1 MIFWLG
7 TFSVKSTCTLN
18 FRVNIGPQRGLNTQ
32 KTTPANTKIEKSK
45 GASGFCAFFLS
56 CWRNEL
62 QAVDLIALSAAGPQ
76 PCSLCSMASSC
87 AAGWEASPTAACLC
101 SLGLGLQGQARGPF
115 KAPDFTAWR
124 NSLVS
129 FNFIPAVKSIPNNDI

>member
-1 MIFWLG
+1 MHIK
-7 TFSVKSTCTLN
+7 FSCEHWATKRIKHSKKSLQQT
-18 FRVNIGPQRGLNTQ
+18 QRW
-32 KTTPANTKIEKSK
+32 KKAK
-45 GASGFCAFFLS
+45 ASGFCAFFLS

-76 PCSLCSMASSC
+76 PRSLCAMASSC

-124 NSLVS
+124 NGLVS